1 MREKK
6 IILCQGGLGD
16 HLRFSTLPEYYDNL
30 GYDVYLSSS
39 NIHRNPE
46 IYHLVWA
53 INPYIKGFSDE
64 IPNVG
69 DNIPLLDSNKSL
81 KFIQQIEANHGIFDT
96 GNIKP
101 KIYRNH
107 NLIEG
112 LIDKTIVNFQSITS
126 AYDENYLSEKLS
138 EIIEENSI
146 DNESI
151 IELSIDNDVNCW
163 KKSFSNIIETKRV
176 LTSFPQYHI
185 NDIYQHCDVIHSCK
199 NYITLLSGGAAL
211 ASAIDNKKTFV
222 ILNDNLKEA
231 YKNNCFIFEN
241 QNYIF

>member
-46 IYHLVWA
+46 IYHLVWD

-112 LIDKTIVNFQSITS
+112 LSDKTIVNFQSITS
-126 AYDENYLSEKLS
+126 TYEKNFLYEKLFQ
-138 EIIEENSI
+138 IVKENNI
-146 DNESI
+146 NQESI
-151 IELSIDNDVNCW
+151 LELVINNDVNIWGNCFTVIQDP
-163 KKSFSNIIETKRV
+163 KNVE
-176 LTSFPQYHI
+176 TSFPKYHI
-185 NDIYQHCDVIHSCK
+185 NNIFEHCDVINSCQ
-199 NYITLLSGGAAL
+199 NYITVLSGGSVL
-211 ASAIDNKKTFV
+211 ASAVGNRNTFV
-222 ILNDNLKEA
+222 ILNNHHEDT

-241 QNYIF
+241 INYVK